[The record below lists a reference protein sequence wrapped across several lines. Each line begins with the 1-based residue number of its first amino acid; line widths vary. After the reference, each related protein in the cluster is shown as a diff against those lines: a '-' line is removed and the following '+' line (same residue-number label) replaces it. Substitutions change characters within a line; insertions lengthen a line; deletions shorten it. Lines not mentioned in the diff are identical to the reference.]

1 MSLLDA
7 LIAQGMKNNEE
18 FTKELIKIKQRV
30 VNTPEKQAI
39 SDLQSTTLA
48 MQEVDDF
55 TLMQSVNTNQDTQSM
70 KDVDDFTLQQV
81 FVLDERLSAIESKVN
96 GGNQ

>member
-7 LIAQGMKNNEE
+7 LIAQGMKDNAE
-18 FTKELIKIKQRV
+18 FTKELIRIKQRV
-30 VNTPEKQAI
+30 ANTPEKQAI
-39 SDLQSTTLA
+39 SDMQSTIGT

-55 TLMQSVNTNQDTQSM
+55 TLTQSVNTQQENQIM

-81 FVLDERLSAIESKVN
+81 FGLDERLAAVESKVN
-96 GGNQ
+96 GGTV